1 MINNHNFT
9 ELKFNFINDKY
20 KTLSLYRTKQ
30 AVYTD
35 LYVRDNHIVKNFEIK
50 QIPTGIILENLNQNY
65 YLSIKSRNGT
75 SRNDLVVKKEMI
87 DLDYKGEIFISVL
100 NISGNDIQL
109 NDLDRIAQISIFKKF
124 AFPKELYLEIFEFL
138 IFDMYNKNYIDYNQ
152 KTYIDNC
159 LLVSKFFNINI
170 IEKMRKILKLH
181 FNIQIINGKSYHYN
195 IWKDLIYSFIIKR
208 VMMDDD
214 LYILE
219 RMRRRIEKNGS
230 KVNEIRKNENEML
243 KVYKGITIIYDFLSR
258 NWLDGQFLIIYN
270 FISSSK
276 SKFRKSLIENYEMTE
291 RDIDDGCEY
300 KIRKFKKFYDNYISE
315 YYIYS
320 PKNIKRKFIEKNN
333 NFSKKRK
340 I

>member
-124 AFPKELYLEIFEFL
+124 AFPKELYIS
-138 IFDMYNKNYIDYNQ
+138 N
-152 KTYIDNC
+152 
-159 LLVSKFFNINI
+159 
-170 IEKMRKILKLH
+170 
-181 FNIQIINGKSYHYN
+181 
-195 IWKDLIYSFIIKR
+195 
-208 VMMDDD
+208 
-214 LYILE
+214 
-219 RMRRRIEKNGS
+219 
-230 KVNEIRKNENEML
+230 
-243 KVYKGITIIYDFLSR
+243 
-258 NWLDGQFLIIYN
+258 DG
-270 FISSSK
+270 
-276 SKFRKSLIENYEMTE
+276 
-291 RDIDDGCEY
+291 
-300 KIRKFKKFYDNYISE
+300 
-315 YYIYS
+315 
-320 PKNIKRKFIEKNN
+320 
-333 NFSKKRK
+333 
-340 I
+340 

>member
-100 NISGNDIQL
+100 NISGNDI
-109 NDLDRIAQISIFKKF
+109 K
-124 AFPKELYLEIFEFL
+124 L
-138 IFDMYNKNYIDYNQ
+138 IDMYNKNYIDYNQ

-181 FNIQIINGKSYHYN
+181 FNIQIINGKSYYYI

-208 VMMDDD
+208 VIMDDD
-214 LYILE
+214 LYRLE
-219 RMRRRIEKNGS
+219 RIRRRIEKNGS

-243 KVYKGITIIYDFLSR
+243 KVYK
-258 NWLDGQFLIIYN
+258 
-270 FISSSK
+270 
-276 SKFRKSLIENYEMTE
+276 
-291 RDIDDGCEY
+291 
-300 KIRKFKKFYDNYISE
+300 
-315 YYIYS
+315 
-320 PKNIKRKFIEKNN
+320 
-333 NFSKKRK
+333 
-340 I
+340 